1 MGLSVNTRSHNA
13 TVTNLGMGFV
23 VTDGVAAVPQTFNCG
38 FVSRYVKW
46 VNVTTGAMLEWFDG
60 LPSAIANCVAIGT
73 VAAGTRAPTAAGA
86 GIIIGTPAG
95 TSAGYF
101 TIPAAQIPASS
112 SFAWMAMG

>member
-38 FVSRYVKW
+38 FVPRYVKW

-73 VAAGTRAPTAAGA
+73 VAAGTRAPTAAG
-86 GIIIGTPAG
+86 